1 MLGMLKRFTLDP
13 GISDQFTEISIIG
26 IPNHLHR
33 KINST
38 SKHHLHKVHVDVS
51 VPVKRFRAKVQK
63 ASRVAKKEEKR
74 LNQNSLDFMVP
85 T

>member
-51 VPVKRFRAKVQK
+51 VPVKRFRSIKSKQSSKERRKKVK
-63 ASRVAKKEEKR
+63 SEFIRFYGAHIG
-74 LNQNSLDFMVP
+74 
-85 T
+85 